1 MNKVKFK
8 SPSGKVSTVRVT
20 QTHST
25 INSGARKRTR
35 TVVETNRYMMQ
46 QGFVR
51 CGLRAS

>member
-8 SPSGKVSTVRVT
+8 SPSGKVSLVSFTQKNVSINLHNGKSLAHVT
-20 QTHST
+20 
-25 INSGARKRTR
+25 
-35 TVVETNRYMMQ
+35 RYMMK

>member
-8 SPSGKVSTVRVT
+8 SPSGKVTTVGFTQKNRSIDRHNGKSLSFVT
-20 QTHST
+20 
-25 INSGARKRTR
+25 
-35 TVVETNRYMMQ
+35 RYMMS

>member
-8 SPSGKVSTVRVT
+8 SPSGKVTTVRVT
-20 QTHST
+20 QSNRAVDRHAGKSLAYIT
-25 INSGARKRTR
+25 
-35 TVVETNRYMMQ
+35 RYMMS

>member
-8 SPSGKVSTVRVT
+8 SPTGKVVSVKVT
-20 QTHST
+20 QYAGVSQR
-25 INSGARKRTR
+25 SPGAK
-35 TVVETNRYMMQ
+35 TVAETTRYMMR